1 MRRRLIAVLA
11 LSALLLLAQGRRVP
25 RAGWNLF
32 SKQQDIQLGREASQ
46 QMEQQ
51 LALVN
56 DRELTD
62 YVNRIGQRLVREG
75 QLEEYPFFFKVVQ
88 EDTINA
94 FAFPG
99 GPMYVHTG
107 LMRAAENEAQLA
119 GVLAHE
125 LSHVVLRHGT
135 SQVSRAQGF
144 QILAMIGGAAL
155 GGGRSMT
162 GALAQLGI
170 GVGLN
175 SALMKY
181 SRNAERDADL
191 LGMHSMARSGYNPIE
206 MARFFEKLEAESG
219 KKNALV
225 AAFFSSHPS
234 PGSRVR
240 SVEQEI
246 PYLPRAEY
254 GRTEGDLSRMQQVIG
269 KLPPAAKRQQ
279 PGGAAPGQAAPPPP
293 PPQTSERPQITL
305 SGRMQSFS
313 GGGVRFDHPEGWERT
328 GSGQNGVTLAPRGG
342 VVQGQGG
349 SYSLGYGI
357 IASAI
362 QAEGRLNLAN
372 QTQQLLESLAR
383 NNPGGRIE
391 GRSERITIDRSNALL
406 SRMSAESPYKG
417 ARESIV
423 VVTVDRSQR
432 MHYFIF
438 VAPDYDYQ
446 RFEPVFQQV
455 TQTIR
460 FE

>member
-1 MRRRLIAVLA
+1 MRKRLIVILV
-11 LSALLLLAQGRRVP
+11 LSALVLLAQGRKLP
-25 RAGWNLF
+25 KAGWNLF

-56 DRELTD
+56 DRELTE
-62 YVNRIGQRLVREG
+62 YVNRIGQRLVRDG
-75 QLEEYPFFFKVVQ
+75 KLEEYPYFFKVVQ
-88 EDTINA
+88 EDSINA

-135 SQVSRAQGF
+135 AQVSKAQGF

-155 GGGRSMT
+155 GGGGSMT

-175 SALMKY
+175 SVMMKY

-191 LGMHSMARSGYNPIE
+191 LGMHAMSRAGYNPVE

-219 KKNALV
+219 KQNALV

-234 PGSRVR
+234 PGSRVK
-240 SVEQEI
+240 SVEKEV
-246 PYLPRAEY
+246 PYLPRSEY
-254 GRTEGDLSRMQQVIG
+254 GRTEGDLNRMKQAIE
-269 KLPPAAKRQQ
+269 KLPPAPKRQQ
-279 PGGAAPGQAAPPPP
+279 PGAGAPGQAAPPP
-293 PPQTSERPQITL
+293 QTGERPQISL

-313 GGGVRFDHPEGWERT
+313 GGGVRFDHPEGWERV
-328 GSGQNGVTLAPRGG
+328 GSDQNAVTLAPRGG

-357 IASAI
+357 IVSAI
-362 QAEGRLNLAN
+362 QPEGRLNLAN
-372 QTQQLLESLAR
+372 QTQQLLRSLAQ
-383 NNPGGRIE
+383 NNPGGRVE
-391 GRSERITIDRSNALL
+391 GRSERITIDRSNALV

-417 ARESIV
+417 ARENIV
-423 VVTVDRSQR
+423 VITVDRRQQ
-432 MHYFIF
+432 MYYFIF
-438 VAPDYDYQ
+438 VAPDYDFQ
-446 RFEPVFQQV
+446 RLEPAFQQV

-460 FE
+460 FQ

>member
-1 MRRRLIAVLA
+1 MRKRLIAALA
-11 LSALLLLAQGRRVP
+11 LSALLLFAQGRKLP
-25 RAGWNLF
+25 KAGWNLF

-51 LALVN
+51 LALVDN
-56 DRELTD
+56 RELTD
-62 YVNRIGQRLVREG
+62 YVNRVGQRLVRDG
-75 QLEEYPFFFKVVQ
+75 GLEEYPYFFKVVQ
-88 EDTINA
+88 EDSINA

-135 SQVSRAQGF
+135 AQVSKAQGF
-144 QILAMIGGAAL
+144 QILAMIGSAAL
-155 GGGRSMT
+155 GGGGSMT

-175 SALMKY
+175 SVMMKY

-191 LGMHSMARSGYNPIE
+191 LGMHTMSRAGYNPIE

-219 KKNALV
+219 KRNAMV

-234 PGSRVR
+234 PGSRVK
-240 SVEQEI
+240 SVEKEI

-254 GRTEGDLSRMQQVIG
+254 GRTEGDLTRVKQAIE
-269 KLPPAAKRQQ
+269 KLPPAPKRQQ
-279 PGGAAPGQAAPPPP
+279 PGAGGQAAPPP
-293 PPQTSERPQITL
+293 QTDQRPQISLT
-305 SGRMQSFS
+305 GRMRGFS
-313 GGGVRFDHPEGWERT
+313 GGGVRFDYPDGWERV
-328 GSGQNGVTLAPRGG
+328 GSDQESVTLAPSGG

-349 SYSLGYGI
+349 SYSIGYGI
-357 IASAI
+357 IVSSLRP
-362 QAEGRLNLAN
+362 QGRLNLAN
-372 QTQQLLESLAR
+372 QTQQLLQSLAL
-383 NNPGGRIE
+383 NNPGGRVE

-406 SRMSAESPYKG
+406 SRMSADSPYRG
-417 ARESIV
+417 ARENIV
-423 VVTVDRSQR
+423 IITVDRPQA
-432 MHYFIF
+432 MYYFIF
-438 VAPDYDYQ
+438 VAPDYDF
-446 RFEPVFQQV
+446 RRLEPVYQQV

-460 FE
+460 FQ